1 MQRMPKKRLTVSA
14 PLAMRFYLPIG
25 NNCPTKKGGRLMWH
39 AIHTQCSLRRPTP
52 YSRTH
57 LSRGGVQGGRGSRG
71 SGSRGTI
78 ARLYWLDVNNVSLR
92 LWALYE
98 RPDPRIPNR
107 FRIQYTVT
115 YSKGACPNSS
125 TAREYI
131 TGGSFQRQPK
141 EQVVFHPDEQ
151 KKTS

>member
-1 MQRMPKKRLTVSA
+1 
-14 PLAMRFYLPIG
+14 
-25 NNCPTKKGGRLMWH
+25 MWH
-39 AIHTQCSLRRPTP
+39 TIHTQCSLRRPMS

-57 LSRGGVQGGRGSRG
+57 LSRRGVQGGRGSRG
-71 SGSRGTI
+71 SRGSGSLGTI
-78 ARLYWLDVNNVSLR
+78 AYLYWLDVNTVSLK

-115 YSKGACPNSS
+115 YSKGGCPNSS
-125 TAREYI
+125 TTREYI

-141 EQVVFHPDEQ
+141 EQVVFLPDEQ
-151 KKTS
+151 KKTA